1 MSTND
6 PETGIILVD
15 HGSRLAEANAML
27 EEVAR
32 VYREQTGA
40 RIVEPAHME
49 LAAPSIADAFDR
61 CVAQGAGRIIVQL
74 FFLSPGRHSMRD
86 IPRLTAEASAAHP
99 GVTYAVSRPIGI
111 DPRLIEVLAAR
122 VAETI
127 AGAAQAGG
135 GDRRPALPG
144 DS

>member
-1 MSTND
+1 MSMND

-61 CVAQGAGRIIVQL
+61 CVAQGARHVVVQL

-86 IPRLTAEASAAHP
+86 VPRLTAEASAAHP
-99 GVTYAVSRPIGI
+99 GVTYAVSQPIGI

-122 VAETI
+122 VAETF
-127 AGAAQAGG
+127 ARSAQTGGGAAQ
-135 GDRRPALPG
+135 
-144 DS
+144 

>member
-1 MSTND
+1 MSMND

-49 LAAPSIADAFDR
+49 LATPSIADAFDR
-61 CVAQGAGRIIVQL
+61 CVAQGAGHIIVQL

-99 GVTYAVSRPIGI
+99 GVTYAVSQPIGI
-111 DPRLIEVLAAR
+111 DPRLIEVLATR

-127 AGAAQAGG
+127 ARSAQTGGGAAQ
-135 GDRRPALPG
+135 
-144 DS
+144 

>member
-61 CVAQGAGRIIVQL
+61 CVAQGARRIVVLL

-99 GVTYAVSRPIGI
+99 GVTYTVSQPIGI
-111 DPRLIEVLAAR
+111 DPRLIDVLATR
-122 VAETI
+122 VAETV
-127 AGAAQAGG
+127 ADSAQAGG
-135 GDRRPALPG
+135 VGAPPSREH
-144 DS
+144 S

>member
-1 MSTND
+1 MRTND

-49 LAAPSIADAFDR
+49 LAAPSIGDAFDR
-61 CVAQGAGRIIVQL
+61 CVAQGARHVVVLL

-86 IPRLTAEASAAHP
+86 IPRVTAEASAAHP
-99 GVTYAVSRPIGI
+99 GVTYAVSQPIGI
-111 DPRLIEVLAAR
+111 DPRLIEVLATR

-127 AGAAQAGG
+127 AGSAQVDGMDAPPSPDG
-135 GDRRPALPG
+135 
-144 DS
+144 S